1 MKINPKDLPKVRK
14 FIYKFGYKTS
24 IKDEMYPAYYW
35 AWLLSIFGCDIDK
48 EFIEKELWLTKYY
61 MEMDK

>member
-1 MKINPKDLPKVRK
+1 MKINPKDLPKVKK
-14 FIYKFGYKTS
+14 FIYKFGYKTA

-35 AWLLSIFGCDIDK
+35 SWLLSTFGCEIGK

-61 MEMDK
+61 LERNK

>member
-1 MKINPKDLPKVRK
+1 MNPKDFPKVKK
-14 FIYKFGYKTS
+14 FIYRFGYKTT

-35 AWLLSIFGCDIDK
+35 AWLLSTFGCEIGK

-61 MEMDK
+61 LERNK